1 MKLKTFIVALAA
13 LTAVPALAQSQR
25 DREWQGD
32 YKPYPYNFVS
42 LQGGAQ
48 TTFTNYDNTKLFMP
62 MGAVS
67 VGRMFTPVIGARLD
81 VSGWRNKGAFRETDQ
96 SYYYNAVTYDADLL
110 VNLSNLIWKQRY
122 HCTNLYF
129 IGGLGL
135 NYAWHNGDVNAL
147 AATGAVK
154 APYAWKNRLFHN
166 FRAGVQVEQSLGKN
180 LAVNLEV
187 TANHL
192 GDRFNSKVG
201 AKGDWQVN
209 ALVGLSFKFGH
220 KKRCCG
226 NHGSCCKQTTEAMEI
241 VPATPIEPEEVVE
254 YVDSVVEEIVE
265 EIPADTVVVVEEPVI
280 VEEVPA
286 VVEEVPAP
294 KEEPAPV
301 LEDVRQEIFFAKGS
315 SVVSASEMP
324 KVERLAKWMK
334 DHPSAYVTLDGY
346 ADAQTGTAAINE
358 RLSKQRTAAVQKLL
372 VNKYGISA
380 NRLTRTTSHGDR
392 VQPFTNN
399 DSNRVVITYA
409 KETE

>member
-209 ALVGLSFKFGH
+209 ALVGLSFKFGQ
-220 KKRCCG
+220 RTR
-226 NHGSCCKQTTEAMEI
+226 SAAPTTSAI
-241 VPATPIEPEEVVE
+241 VQDLVE
-254 YVDSVVEEIVE
+254 DAGAETAAA
-265 EIPADTVVVVEEPVI
+265 PVVVEEEKP
-280 VEEVPA
+280 
-286 VVEEVPAP
+286 VVEP
-294 KEEPAPV
+294 EPEPEPV
-301 LEDVRQEIFFAKGS
+301 AVTKRENVKLHKVIFYDIRMSDNEDPSAILQQVADFMKQYKDVRVFA
-315 SVVSASEMP
+315 V
-324 KVERLAKWMK
+324 
-334 DHPSAYVTLDGY
+334 GY
-346 ADAQTGTAAINE
+346 ADKGTGTPQLNAKYA
-358 RLSKQRTAAVQKLL
+358 QKRAQQFKEDL
-372 VNKYGISA
+372 VNRYGVNAESITIDSK
-380 NRLTRTTSHGDR
+380 GDT
-392 VQPFTNN
+392 VQPFDEN
-399 DSNRVVITYA
+399 DKNRCVIIDAEGVREYTIY
-409 KETE
+409 E